1 MKARIWTRSKKDVI
15 IKTDH
20 GLHARPAAQFI
31 KKASFFALD
40 IIITFKDKEI
50 NGKNI
55 LVELIKSLEN

>member
-1 MKARIWTRSKKDVI
+1 VI